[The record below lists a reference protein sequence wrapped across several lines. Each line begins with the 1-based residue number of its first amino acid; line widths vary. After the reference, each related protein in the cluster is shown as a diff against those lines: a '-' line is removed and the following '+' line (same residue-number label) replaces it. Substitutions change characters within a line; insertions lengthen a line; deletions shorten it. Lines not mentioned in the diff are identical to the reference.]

1 MTGARDPGGM
11 AEHLPSHKGG
21 SQHPSGHWGSRL
33 LLDWRPGCLCTAHR
47 FHSEQ
52 LFGIIYLKF
61 WIPNMDDLIYF
72 YFNHI
77 SFFSYFTMTQF
88 LERILTSIN
97 ILNLLCTPFC

>member
-1 MTGARDPGGM
+1 
-11 AEHLPSHKGG
+11 
-21 SQHPSGHWGSRL
+21 
-33 LLDWRPGCLCTAHR
+33 
-47 FHSEQ
+47 
-52 LFGIIYLKF
+52 
-61 WIPNMDDLIYF
+61 MDDLIYF